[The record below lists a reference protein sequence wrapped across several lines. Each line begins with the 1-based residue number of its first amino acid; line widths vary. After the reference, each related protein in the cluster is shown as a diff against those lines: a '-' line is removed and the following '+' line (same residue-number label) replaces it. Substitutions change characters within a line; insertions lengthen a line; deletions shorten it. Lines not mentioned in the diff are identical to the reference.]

1 MKEIW
6 KEGFFLRKSKEK
18 PKWYSSD
25 RQK

>member
-18 PKWYSSD
+18 PKRYSSD